1 MCYIFRTFGRRYFD
15 AVSRGGVKPDALVE
29 VYDGECGCED
39 FWSLPINAFSYVYM
53 VRSPKYIIMQEL
65 GILLSSCGIATYLYE
80 TVYLYIRELG
90 YAPMA
95 ED

>member
-1 MCYIFRTFGRRYFD
+1 
-15 AVSRGGVKPDALVE
+15 
-29 VYDGECGCED
+29 
-39 FWSLPINAFSYVYM
+39 

-80 TVYLYIRELG
+80 TVYLHIRDLG